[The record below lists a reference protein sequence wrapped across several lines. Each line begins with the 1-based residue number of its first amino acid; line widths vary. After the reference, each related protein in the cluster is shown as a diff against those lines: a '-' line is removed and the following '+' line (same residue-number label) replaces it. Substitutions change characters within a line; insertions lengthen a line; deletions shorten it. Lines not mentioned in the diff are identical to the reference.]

1 MTKTDIRA
9 YLQTVYGVETTYI
22 RTDNYIVPLDRQT
35 WIAKKKRLTPKKPYK
50 RAVVGLVNP
59 FYYPLAV
66 EDMDGKDRWLREATL
81 EDSFRISVSR
91 DIQKLL
97 TSQSFRGKAGDMSSV
112 GTSSLQQLHSR
123 AKIVRKVWERKEERE
138 RITRDMVQKL
148 EVIREIVK
156 KDESTS

>member
-1 MTKTDIRA
+1 
-9 YLQTVYGVETTYI
+9 
-22 RTDNYIVPLDRQT
+22 
-35 WIAKKKRLTPKKPYK
+35 
-50 RAVVGLVNP
+50 
-59 FYYPLAV
+59 
-66 EDMDGKDRWLREATL
+66 
-81 EDSFRISVSR
+81 
-91 DIQKLL
+91 
-97 TSQSFRGKAGDMSSV
+97 MSSV